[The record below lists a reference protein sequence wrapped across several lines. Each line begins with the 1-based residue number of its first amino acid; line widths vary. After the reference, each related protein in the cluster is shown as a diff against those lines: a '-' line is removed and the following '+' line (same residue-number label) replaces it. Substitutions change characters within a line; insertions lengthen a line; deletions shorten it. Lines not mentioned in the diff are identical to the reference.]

1 MKAPAKRSV
10 GGRFRS
16 PRLQDWP
23 IRWKKMSTPFRERM
37 PLEEAIRAAI
47 AWDRP
52 LTFQE
57 LRERIASSP
66 ELLERLFQRAQT
78 VDWIV
83 ELLGPEG
90 LRQLYPRY
98 RKVTRRDL
106 KEEIEKLWLR
116 PRRR

>member
-1 MKAPAKRSV
+1 MTIL
-10 GGRFRS
+10 FRS

-23 IRWKKMSTPFRERM
+23 IRWKKMGTPFRERV

-47 AWDRP
+47 AWDKP

-57 LRERIASSP
+57 LRERITSSP

-90 LRQLYPRY
+90 LKRLYPKY
-98 RKVTRRDL
+98 REVTRADL
-106 KEEIEKLWLR
+106 REEIEKLWFR
-116 PRRR
+116 PGKR